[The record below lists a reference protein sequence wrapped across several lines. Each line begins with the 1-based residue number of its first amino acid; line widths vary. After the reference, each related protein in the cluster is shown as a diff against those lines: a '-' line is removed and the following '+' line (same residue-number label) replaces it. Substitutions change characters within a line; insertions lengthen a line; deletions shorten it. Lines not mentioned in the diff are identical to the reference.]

1 MFIRVCL
8 SKRTQNLPPPAPC
21 HTPYAACIRPP
32 EPRVAAAQAEHGAGS
47 CEGRGCR
54 RRVALGW
61 RKAETRIVLLGE
73 PLTGS
78 CSPEGFEATGGC
90 AAWRWAA
97 PQSAQA
103 APGHPQASQ
112 RPGPHVGRRPH
123 SHPRPHIGRRPHVRH
138 RPHIVRRPH
147 SHPRPRI
154 TPTPDLRRTPR
165 PRTQPRAPQTTPPPA
180 PPPQPPWA
188 LRPPAAHAAPVRMR
202 PAAPK
207 PRPPRMRPALRPRL
221 PRTRGSDRTT
231 PRRGGCGLTRV
242 RLPHASSGAA
252 ALLPPPHP

>member
-32 EPRVAAAQAEHGAGS
+32 EPRVAAAQAEHRAGS

-123 SHPRPHIGRRPHVRH
+123 SHPRP
-138 RPHIVRRPH
+138 
-147 SHPRPRI
+147 RI
-154 TPTPDLRRTPR
+154 TPGLTPTPDLRRTPR
-165 PRTQPRAPQTTPPPA
+165 PRTRPRAPRTT

-188 LRPPAAHAAPVRMR
+188 LRPPAAHAAPLRMR
-202 PAAPK
+202 PAAPNHAHRACAQ
-207 PRPPRMRPALRPRL
+207 PYDRAYRARAARTVPLRAE
-221 PRTRGSDRTT
+221 
-231 PRRGGCGLTRV
+231 GG
-242 RLPHASSGAA
+242 AD
-252 ALLPPPHP
+252 

>member
-32 EPRVAAAQAEHGAGS
+32 EPHEAAAQAEHRAGS

-90 AAWRWAA
+90 ATWRWAA

-123 SHPRPHIGRRPHVRH
+123 SHPRP
-138 RPHIVRRPH
+138 
-147 SHPRPRI
+147 RI
-154 TPTPDLRRTPR
+154 TPGLTSHQTSGEPQDLRTRAR
-165 PRTQPRAPQTTPPPA
+165 APRAAPPPA
-180 PPPQPPWA
+180 PPAATMGAPPSCCPRRA
-188 LRPPAAHAAPVRMR
+188 TAHAPSR
-202 PAAPK
+202 PK

-221 PRTRGSDRTT
+221 PRMRGSDRTT

-242 RLPHASSGAA
+242 RLPHASSGAT

>member
-180 PPPQPPWA
+180 PPRSHHGRSALLLPTPRQCACAQPPPNHA
-188 LRPPAAHAAPVRMR
+188 HRACAQPYDRAYRARAARTVPLRAE
-202 PAAPK
+202 
-207 PRPPRMRPALRPRL
+207 
-221 PRTRGSDRTT
+221 
-231 PRRGGCGLTRV
+231 GG
-242 RLPHASSGAA
+242 AD
-252 ALLPPPHP
+252 

>member
-32 EPRVAAAQAEHGAGS
+32 EPHEAAAQAEHRAGS

-90 AAWRWAA
+90 ATWRWAA

-123 SHPRPHIGRRPHVRH
+123 SHPRPPPSRLHPSVLEEVKAPGWGSTMEP
-138 RPHIVRRPH
+138 PH
-147 SHPRPRI
+147 SDGQSCPSIPGLGCV
-154 TPTPDLRRTPR
+154 PTHAVT
-165 PRTQPRAPQTTPPPA
+165 
-180 PPPQPPWA
+180 
-188 LRPPAAHAAPVRMR
+188 AA
-202 PAAPK
+202 
-207 PRPPRMRPALRPRL
+207 
-221 PRTRGSDRTT
+221 
-231 PRRGGCGLTRV
+231 
-242 RLPHASSGAA
+242 
-252 ALLPPPHP
+252 

>member
-1 MFIRVCL
+1 MKQQKPVFIRVCL

-32 EPRVAAAQAEHGAGS
+32 EPHEAAAQAEHRAGS

-97 PQSAQA
+97 PQSAQP

-112 RPGPHVGRRPH
+112 HPGPHV
-123 SHPRPHIGRRPHVRH
+123 GRRPHVRH
-138 RPHIVRRPH
+138 RPHIGRRPH

-154 TPTPDLRRTPR
+154 TP
-165 PRTQPRAPQTTPPPA
+165 
-180 PPPQPPWA
+180 
-188 LRPPAAHAAPVRMR
+188 
-202 PAAPK
+202 
-207 PRPPRMRPALRPRL
+207 
-221 PRTRGSDRTT
+221 
-231 PRRGGCGLTRV
+231 GLTSHSSFPLLDVVWASVFRIPSQVDFKMFRRMLSYSVIKHRECVVLRV
-242 RLPHASSGAA
+242 GGIIRFSI
-252 ALLPPPHP
+252 